1 MRLDFIRHLYDRP
14 GPYASVY
21 LGALTV
27 PERKAHWRSVRDRL
41 DHDVDEATMEALEEE
56 ALQAAAGRALFATD
70 GSVVL
75 AESLDEPPSELV
87 TYTPLPHV
95 TPMLMRRGENVPH
108 IRVIVD
114 HAGAEVTVF
123 GEGAPRRT
131 TVEAESWPLQ
141 KTSQGGWSQRRY
153 ERAVEETWEKNAAA
167 VAQEIDEQV
176 RRIGAE
182 LVLVAGQPR
191 SRAYLLRHLSTQAA
205 DRVTIV
211 GHGSREDHGQF
222 EADVERVLDEWLA
235 RRCAELL
242 ERHQET
248 DAPTGACR
256 VSKALRE
263 GRVHAVLMPGEVPAP
278 VWVGE
283 AGTQVG
289 TDPDELRHWGVTE
302 PVRERA
308 DSALIRA
315 AAATDAEVWFTDAV
329 DDVAAV
335 LRY

>member
-1 MRLDFIRHLYDRP
+1 MRLDFIRPLYDRR

-21 LGALTV
+21 MGALTV

-41 DHDVDEATMEALEEE
+41 DHQVDDATIEALEEE

-70 GSVVL
+70 GTVVL
-75 AESLDEPPSELV
+75 AESLARPPDELATCS
-87 TYTPLPHV
+87 PLPHV

-114 HAGAEVTVF
+114 HAGAEVTVY
-123 GEGAPRRT
+123 GGGAPRRT

-153 ERAVEETWEKNAAA
+153 EQAVEDTWEKNAVA
-167 VAQEIDEQV
+167 VAHEVDEQV

-182 LVLVAGQPR
+182 LVLVAGQPKSR
-191 SRAYLLRHLSTQAA
+191 SYLLRHLGTQSA

-211 GHGSREDHGQF
+211 EHGSRDDHGQF
-222 EADVERVLDEWLA
+222 EQDVERALDEWLA

-242 ERHQET
+242 ERHQESA
-248 DAPTGACR
+248 APTGPAR
-256 VSKALRE
+256 VSQALRE
-263 GRVHAVLMPGEVPAP
+263 GRVHAVLMPGELSAP

-283 AGTQVG
+283 GGTQVG
-289 TDPDELRHWGVTE
+289 TDPNELRHWGVAE

-308 DSALIRA
+308 DSALVRA
-315 AAATDAEVWFTDAV
+315 AAMTDAEVWFTDEV
-329 DDVAAV
+329 EDVAAV

>member
-1 MRLDFIRHLYDRP
+1 VRLDFIRPLYDRR

-21 LGALTV
+21 MGALTV

-41 DHDVDEATMEALEEE
+41 DHQVDDATIEALEEE

-70 GSVVL
+70 GTEVR
-75 AESLDEPPSELV
+75 AESLARPPDELATCS
-87 TYTPLPHV
+87 PLPHV

-114 HAGAEVTVF
+114 HAGAEVTVY
-123 GEGAPRRT
+123 GGGAPRRT

-153 ERAVEETWEKNAAA
+153 EQAVEDTWEKNAVA
-167 VAQEIDEQV
+167 VAHEIDEQV

-182 LVLVAGQPR
+182 LVLVAGQPKSR
-191 SRAYLLRHLSTQAA
+191 SYLLRHLGTQSA

-211 GHGSREDHGQF
+211 EHGSRDDHGQF
-222 EADVERVLDEWLA
+222 EKDVERALDEWLA

-242 ERHQET
+242 ERHQESA
-248 DAPTGACR
+248 APAGPAR
-256 VSKALRE
+256 VAQALRE
-263 GRVHAVLMPGEVPAP
+263 GRVHAVLMPGELPAP
-278 VWVGE
+278 VWVGDG
-283 AGTQVG
+283 GTQVG
-289 TDPDELRHWGVTE
+289 TDPNELRHWGVAE

-308 DSALIRA
+308 DSALVRA
-315 AAATDAEVWFTDAV
+315 AAMTDAEVWFTDDV
-329 DDVAAV
+329 KDVAAV